1 MESLL
6 VAVKRLRTVK
16 RSARPWASAQ
26 VGATFARWRTMM
38 FRLGR
43 DKHWSLPLLGSRPPA
58 MLIAAVLAIGGTVA
72 SVGGPLVGSS
82 EPVEYGIWGDDVTP
96 GLVADR
102 ETKAVTLGVKFK
114 SADHGWINGIQF
126 YRSAE
131 NVGPHRGQL
140 WTSRGKLLAT
150 VEFPE
155 TDEVGWL
162 TARFD
167 VPVEIV
173 AGRTYVASYRAPEG
187 RYAGDV
193 NTLSRRKKATTGSLT
208 AWQGVYT
215 YGLGRP
221 DKVWWNSNYYVDVLF
236 SCVNMSAPIAP
247 ETKTVIAPA
256 TPVPATTVATT
267 VPATTVATTVPAT
280 TVATTVPATTVATT
294 VPATTVAT
302 TVPATTVATTVPAT
316 TVATTVPATTVAT
329 TVPATT
335 VATTVPATTVAVAG
349 ACAAGGSVLWG
360 DLVGC
365 GWPGAGNTGYPA
377 GLVLRST
384 SGRTITADNAVID
397 GERVTGSLTIAARNV
412 TVRNSLISYQG
423 SGGGGSGAI
432 KVLAGASALIDR
444 VEIDGN
450 SAVHTC
456 VWHEG
461 ASVTVNAV
469 NCHDMEDGFFAWAAS
484 GSASSGD
491 NFTITNSYVHGFNAV
506 ESNGHFDGFQ
516 TEGAANG
523 VIRHNTFDLP
533 VDSTG
538 AISIWNERKDA
549 CRTSRWRAICCAA
562 VGSRCMH
569 RITVRLRRVRQVAIR

>member
-1 MESLL
+1 MSFRQG
-6 VAVKRLRTVK
+6 RLRK
-16 RSARPWASAQ
+16 AR
-26 VGATFARWRTMM
+26 V
-38 FRLGR
+38 
-43 DKHWSLPLLGSRPPA
+43 
-58 MLIAAVLAIGGTVA
+58 VLA
-72 SVGGPLVGSS
+72 
-82 EPVEYGIWGDDVTP
+82 
-96 GLVADR
+96 
-102 ETKAVTLGVKFK
+102 
-114 SADHGWINGIQF
+114 
-126 YRSAE
+126 
-131 NVGPHRGQL
+131 
-140 WTSRGKLLAT
+140 
-150 VEFPE
+150 
-155 TDEVGWL
+155 
-162 TARFD
+162 
-167 VPVEIV
+167 VPVLGMMVIF
-173 AGRTYVASYRAPEG
+173 GSG
-187 RYAGDV
+187 YAYSAIQDLRV
-193 NTLSRRKKATTGSLT
+193 DSAVSAT
-208 AWQGVYT
+208 
-215 YGLGRP
+215 
-221 DKVWWNSNYYVDVLF
+221 
-236 SCVNMSAPIAP
+236 
-247 ETKTVIAPA
+247 APA
-256 TPVPATTVATT
+256 ERL
-267 VPATTVATTVPAT
+267 
-280 TVATTVPATTVATT
+280 
-294 VPATTVAT
+294 
-302 TVPATTVATTVPAT
+302 
-316 TVATTVPATTVAT
+316 
-329 TVPATT
+329 
-335 VATTVPATTVAVAG
+335 TTVPATTVAVAG

-538 AISIWNERKDA
+538 AISIWNSLKSVSNITVEGNLLRGGGFTVYAQDYSPSEASPAGGYSVTNVRFVNNKF
-549 CRTSRWRAICCAA
+549 SN
-562 VGSRCMH
+562 VSSRCVGNWGVWFF
-569 RITVRLRRVRQVAIR
+569 RSAWTYQGGPTGGWGANGNVRSGNTIIETNTNVDSGNPPGCT